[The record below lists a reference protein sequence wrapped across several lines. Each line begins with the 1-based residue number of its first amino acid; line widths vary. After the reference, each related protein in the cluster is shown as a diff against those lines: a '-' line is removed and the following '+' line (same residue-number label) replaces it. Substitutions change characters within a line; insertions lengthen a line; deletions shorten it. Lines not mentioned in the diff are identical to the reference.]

1 MNRRMYYLIFSIFL
15 MAVITTAVK
24 LYYIFL
30 KTALFAGLPVILQL
44 LLPTAG
50 ILFICALL
58 AVVARLVKSPLGFS
72 LRGQSGK
79 SAFFAILFVAGNLPF
94 TLGLLL
100 IPLIPRFST
109 LRLLWSRLRRGERI
123 ACFVSFLLS
132 IALTALLLILQPS
145 ALPIYWL
152 LGLAYPLLAELLFR
166 GFLWD
171 RAKGKFE
178 RGLAVGP
185 FYISGIVFI
194 TALLYLVWSVAF
206 WVVIEGTDWLS
217 LPWQILFGFVAGLFY
232 GFARERTQA
241 IYAPLL
247 FHQLNRV
254 HPFGWL
260 VSLVLAVYLFFIPEK
275 GSGDYR
281 ERRILRFR

>member
-1 MNRRMYYLIFSIFL
+1 VNRRIYYLIYSML
-15 MAVITTAVK
+15 TMAVIITAIK
-24 LYYIFL
+24 LYYIYM
-30 KTALFAGLPVILQL
+30 KTAFFAGLPATLQL
-44 LLPTAG
+44 LLPPLG

-58 AVVARLVKSPLGFS
+58 AIVARLVKSPLGFS
-72 LRGQSGK
+72 IRGQSGK
-79 SAFFAILFVAGNLPF
+79 SAFFTILFVAGNLPF

-100 IPLIPRFST
+100 IPLVPRFST
-109 LRLLWSRLRRGERI
+109 LRILWYRLRRGERI
-123 ACFVSFLLS
+123 ACLISFLLS

-145 ALPIYWL
+145 SFPAYWL
-152 LGLAYPLLAELLFR
+152 IGLAYPLLSELLFR

-178 RGLAVGP
+178 RGLALGP
-185 FYISGIVFI
+185 FYISGIVLI

-232 GFARERTQA
+232 GFARERTSA

-247 FHQLNRV
+247 FHQLTRV

-260 VSLVLAVYLFFIPEK
+260 VSLVLAVYLFFIPDK
-275 GSGDYR
+275 GSGDYQQK
-281 ERRILRFR
+281 RILRFR